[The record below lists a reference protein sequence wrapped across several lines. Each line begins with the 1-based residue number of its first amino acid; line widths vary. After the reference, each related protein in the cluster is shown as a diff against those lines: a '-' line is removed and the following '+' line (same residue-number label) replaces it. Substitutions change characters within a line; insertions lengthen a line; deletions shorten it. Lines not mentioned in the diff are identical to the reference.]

1 MPYPYDINEINKRA
15 VDDPKGFALECEA
28 IYNRKVMEAA
38 AGIYERAEQ
47 SRVVF
52 LSGPSGSGKTT
63 TALKICDAI
72 KSLGIY
78 AHTISMDMYFLSSDR
93 DEAPRTDDG
102 ELDLESPYCLDLDLL
117 NEHFFSL
124 DKGEEVLIPH
134 FCFNKQDRDH
144 SKGKPLKLASDEIVI
159 FEGIHALND
168 MLADEHPN
176 AFKLYISARSDI
188 ERDREIYFKRTWTR
202 LLRRV
207 VRDEL
212 FRGMGALRTL
222 TMWDTVR
229 DGEKKYIS
237 PFKYKADLL
246 FDSSM
251 AYEVPIMKRFAAKA
265 IEKVPDGTK
274 RLEELRAVLPALN
287 EFEDID
293 PTVVPRESILRE
305 FIGGGIYESQETLGR
320 RVEDGKD

>member
-1 MPYPYDINEINKRA
+1 MPYPYSIETINKRA
-15 VDDPKGFALECEA
+15 VEDPENFALECEA

-38 AGIYERAEQ
+38 AGIHERAEL

-72 KSLGIY
+72 KNLGIY
-78 AHTISMDMYFLSSDR
+78 AHTISMDMYFLTSDR
-93 DEAPRTDDG
+93 EAAPRTDDG
-102 ELDLESPYCLDLDLL
+102 EHDLESPYCLDLDLL
-117 NEHFFSL
+117 NEHYTKL
-124 DKGEEVLIPH
+124 DRGEEVEIPH
-134 FCFNKQDRDH
+134 FCFNIQDRDQ
-144 SKGKPLKLASDEIVI
+144 SRSKPLKLAKDEIVI

-168 MLADEHPN
+168 MLADEHPH

-188 ERDREIYFKRTWTR
+188 EENHSVCFKRTWTR

-212 FRGMGALRTL
+212 FRGMGASRTL
-222 TMWDTVR
+222 KMWANVR
-229 DGEKKYIS
+229 EGEKKYIS

-251 AYEVPIMKRFAAKA
+251 AYEVPIMKKLAYKA
-265 IEKVPDGTK
+265 ISEVPDGTD
-274 RLEELRAVLPALN
+274 RLEELRSLLPALM
-287 EFEDID
+287 EFEEID
-293 PTVVPRESILRE
+293 SSVVPPESILRE
-305 FIGGGIYESQETLGR
+305 FIGGGIYS
-320 RVEDGKD
+320 

>member
-1 MPYPYDINEINKRA
+1 MPYPYNIDIINKRA
-15 VDDPKGFALECEA
+15 ASDPEGFAQECEA

-38 AGIYERAEQ
+38 AGISERASL

-72 KSLGIY
+72 KNLGIY
-78 AHTISMDMYFLSSDR
+78 AHTISMDMYFLASDR
-93 DEAPRTDDG
+93 EEAPRTDDG
-102 ELDLESPYCLDLDLL
+102 EHDLESPYCLDLELL
-117 NEHFFSL
+117 NNHFHNL
-124 DKGEEVLIPH
+124 DKGEEVVIPH
-134 FCFNKQDRDH
+134 FCFNIQDRDTTK
-144 SKGKPLKLASDEIVI
+144 STPLKLGNDEIVI

-188 ERDREIYFKRTWTR
+188 EKNHEVCFKRTWTR

-212 FRGMGALRTL
+212 FRGMGASRTIN
-222 TMWDTVR
+222 MWANVR

-251 AYEVPIMKRFAAKA
+251 AYEVPIMKHLAYKA
-265 IEKVPDGTK
+265 LSEVPDGTE
-274 RLEELRAVLPALN
+274 RLEELRSLLPALKEFN
-287 EFEDID
+287 EID
-293 PTVVPRESILRE
+293 SKTVPPESILRE
-305 FIGGGIYESQETLGR
+305 FIGGGIYSH
-320 RVEDGKD
+320 

>member
-1 MPYPYDINEINKRA
+1 MPYPYNIDEINKRA
-15 VDDPKGFALECEA
+15 ANDPKGFALECEA

-38 AGIYERAEQ
+38 AGISERSEL

-72 KSLGIY
+72 KNLVIH
-78 AHTISMDMYFLSSDR
+78 AHTISMDMYFLASDR
-93 DEAPRTDDG
+93 EEAPRTDDG
-102 ELDLESPYCLDLDLL
+102 EHDLESPYCLDLELL
-117 NEHFFSL
+117 NEHFRDL
-124 DKGEEVLIPH
+124 DRGEEVIIPH
-134 FCFNKQDRDH
+134 FCFNIQDRDT
-144 SKGKPLKLASDEIVI
+144 SKGKPLRLGKDEIVI

-168 MLADEHPN
+168 MLADGHPN

-188 ERDREIYFKRTWTR
+188 ERDHEVCFKRTWTR

-222 TMWDTVR
+222 TMWATVR

-251 AYEVPIMKRFAAKA
+251 AYEVPIMKKFAIKA
-265 IEKVPDGTK
+265 IEEVPDGTK
-274 RLEELRAVLPALN
+274 RLEELRSVLPALK
-287 EFEDID
+287 EFEEID
-293 PTVVPRESILRE
+293 SKHVPPESILRE
-305 FIGGGIYESQETLGR
+305 FIGGGIYENPETPGR
-320 RVEDGKD
+320 RVEDFNA

>member
-1 MPYPYDINEINKRA
+1 MPYPYDIETINKR
-15 VDDPKGFALECEA
+15 VSEDQKGFALECEA

-38 AGIYERAEQ
+38 AGIHERAEL

-72 KSLGIY
+72 KNLGIH
-78 AHTISMDMYFLSSDR
+78 AHTISMDMYFLTSDR
-93 DEAPRTDDG
+93 EAAPRTDDG
-102 ELDLESPYCLDLDLL
+102 EHDLESPYCLDLELL
-117 NEHFFSL
+117 NEHFTKL
-124 DKGEEVLIPH
+124 DLGEEVEIPY
-134 FCFNKQDRDH
+134 FCFNIQDRDPTK
-144 SKGKPLKLASDEIVI
+144 SKRLKLGSDEIVI

-188 ERDREIYFKRTWTR
+188 EENRTVCFKRTWTR

-212 FRGMGALRTL
+212 FRGMGASRTL
-222 TMWDTVR
+222 KMWANVR
-229 DGEKKYIS
+229 EGEKRYIS

-251 AYEVPIMKRFAAKA
+251 AYEVPIMKKLAYKA
-265 IEKVPDGTK
+265 ISEVPDGTD
-274 RLEELRAVLPALN
+274 RMEELRSLLPSLM
-287 EFEDID
+287 EFKEID
-293 PTVVPRESILRE
+293 SAVVPPESILRE
-305 FIGGGIYESQETLGR
+305 FIGGGIYS
-320 RVEDGKD
+320 